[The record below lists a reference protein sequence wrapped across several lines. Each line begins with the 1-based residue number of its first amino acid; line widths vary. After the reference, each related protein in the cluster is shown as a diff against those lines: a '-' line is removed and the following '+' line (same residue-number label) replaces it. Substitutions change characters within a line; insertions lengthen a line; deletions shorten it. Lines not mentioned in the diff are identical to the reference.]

1 MSTVY
6 HAKYFAHEL
15 TRQSAHEG
23 VEKISR
29 SLFDASV
36 DLNPHQ
42 IEAALFAFRSPLSK
56 GVILADEV
64 GLGKTIEAGLV
75 LCQKWAERKRR
86 LLIICPSSLRKQWS
100 MELKEKFNLPSII
113 LETKSFNEFIRQ
125 GKSNPFLQD
134 SVVITSYQFANRKR
148 SEIRLVP
155 WDLVVI
161 DEAHKLRNVYRSSN
175 KMGKGIKWAL
185 EDRKKLLLTA
195 TPLQNSLLELYGLS
209 LFIDDHIFGDI
220 SAFRAQY
227 MNGKADLQELKDRLR
242 TFCHRTLRSQVL
254 EYIRYTERIPI
265 TFPFRPTDDEQALYQ
280 AVSKFLLRDDTYA
293 IPKRQKVLT
302 TLIIRKLLASSS
314 QALAGTLQTIKERL
328 EAILENNTVS
338 DNWLEEIVNEDEMEY
353 ELIDETEDDVEENEE
368 TVRDSI
374 NIEKLKEEIQEISK
388 YLTWARSI
396 RIDSKSR
403 ALLKALETGFAE
415 MSKMGANRKALIFTE
430 SRRTQEYLKDFLE
443 SNGYASK
450 VVLFN
455 GTNSDEQSKVIY
467 ERWLEKYQHTSR
479 VSGSKSA
486 DMRAALVEH
495 FRDNA
500 EIMIATESAAEGVN
514 LQFCSLVINYDLPW
528 NPQRIEQRIGRCHRY
543 GQKHDVVV
551 INFINERNEAD
562 RRVYELLKE
571 KFNLFTGVLGA
582 SDDVLGR
589 IESGVDFE
597 KRILAIYQQCRTPE
611 EIEEAFKQ
619 LQQELEEQIQSRMDD
634 TRKVLLEHFDE
645 DVHARLKVH
654 LEDTKYQLDRV
665 SRMFWTL
672 TKVILAEDAKFNDND
687 LSFTLNKELPV
698 GNIQKGQYE
707 LISKDRKE
715 TNAYLYRLSH
725 PLGEHV
731 IQLGK
736 TVPTPIKEVHFNITN
751 HPVRIS
757 IVENLKGKSGYLTL
771 TKLTID
777 SYEKEEY
784 LLFNGITDD
793 GQRLDQEICEKL
805 FQCVGEVKEVNEWS
819 NDKHEL
825 LLKDAKRHVEA
836 TISQSLE
843 NNNKYFQ
850 EERERLE
857 KWADDL
863 ILAAEKELHDTKAK
877 IKEAKRQA
885 RLATSTEEQYEIQNK
900 IKELER
906 QQRRQRQRIFEVED
920 EIMEKR
926 DQLIDE
932 LEKRMVQ
939 KTEQEELFTIRWKVV

>member
-1 MSTVY
+1 
-6 HAKYFAHEL
+6 
-15 TRQSAHEG
+15 
-23 VEKISR
+23 
-29 SLFDASV
+29 
-36 DLNPHQ
+36 
-42 IEAALFAFRSPLSK
+42 
-56 GVILADEV
+56 
-64 GLGKTIEAGLV
+64 
-75 LCQKWAERKRR
+75 
-86 LLIICPSSLRKQWS
+86 
-100 MELKEKFNLPSII
+100 
-113 LETKSFNEFIRQ
+113 
-125 GKSNPFLQD
+125 
-134 SVVITSYQFANRKR
+134 
-148 SEIRLVP
+148 
-155 WDLVVI
+155 
-161 DEAHKLRNVYRSSN
+161 
-175 KMGKGIKWAL
+175 
-185 EDRKKLLLTA
+185 
-195 TPLQNSLLELYGLS
+195 
-209 LFIDDHIFGDI
+209 
-220 SAFRAQY
+220 
-227 MNGKADLQELKDRLR
+227 
-242 TFCHRTLRSQVL
+242 
-254 EYIRYTERIPI
+254 
-265 TFPFRPTDDEQALYQ
+265 
-280 AVSKFLLRDDTYA
+280 
-293 IPKRQKVLT
+293 
-302 TLIIRKLLASSS
+302 
-314 QALAGTLQTIKERL
+314 
-328 EAILENNTVS
+328 
-338 DNWLEEIVNEDEMEY
+338 MEY

-443 SNGYASK
+443 SNGYAGK

-514 LQFCSLVINYDLPW
+514 LQFCSLVIIYDLPW

-571 KFNLFTGVLGA
+571 KFNLFTGILGA

-863 ILAAEKELHDTKAK
+863 ILAAEKELNDTKAK